1 MTLWKRIE
9 EAFMHEKEKEIL
21 LREVADILNIKELGD
36 ILEQKILELKAIASK
51 FVNNLR
57 EEPKPEKNESSNLS
71 RVLSGLEFKLDRFGK
86 SFWVPTLPSRPGASI
101 VSDAFPAEISD
112 YIRKQPMD
120 KDIINMAKGL
130 RFARH
135 KDVLFDL
142 VFVLDGPNHISGV
155 LHKHR
160 DPAPDEPAVNEVA
173 LGDPDDIAESLTDDE
188 ELQLLFKYLLT
199 NKDYYNYIKADF
211 YYRWKPFLDQQS
223 AGDQSES
230 AEN

>member
-1 MTLWKRIE
+1 
-9 EAFMHEKEKEIL
+9 MHEKEKEIL

-51 FVNNLR
+51 FVNTLR
-57 EEPKPEKNESSNLS
+57 EDPKPEKNEYSNFS
-71 RVLSGLEFKLDRFGK
+71 QEFPGLEFELDRFGK

-101 VSDAFPAEISD
+101 VSDAFPAEIMD

-120 KDIINMAKGL
+120 NDIINLAKSL

-142 VFVLDGPNHISGV
+142 VFVLNGPNHISGV
-155 LHKHR
+155 LHKRR

-173 LGDPDDIAESLTDDE
+173 LGDPDDIAESLNDDE
-188 ELQLLFKYLLT
+188 DLRLLFRYLMESR
-199 NKDYYNYIKADF
+199 DFYNYVRSEL
-211 YYRWKPFLDQQS
+211 YYRWKPFLDQQTP
-223 AGDQSES
+223 GDQSENP
-230 AEN
+230 EI